1 MNSCCKR
8 GLPVILCLIFLLLAF
23 AAHADSYWKMHWK
36 PGESIIGFTPE
47 EDTQITAII
56 EEANQKSEGT
66 NIRIGADRESDVET
80 AYNNFLT
87 MSPDGAPMEPA
98 DDKEYEDIGRYMWA
112 FGLPDEQSISR
123 DEAWKIML
131 KYLIDHGISTP
142 EILVHYY
149 PLVSYE
155 TGNYNGN
162 PVWRILLECYDY
174 QDSGFP
180 VTAWEVAIYAHDGS
194 ICGYRDINPVG

>member
-36 PGESIIGFTPE
+36 PGENIISFTPE
-47 EDTQITAII
+47 EDAQITAVI

-98 DDKEYEDIGRYMWA
+98 DGKEYEDIGRYMWA
-112 FGLPDEQSISR
+112 VGLPDEQ
-123 DEAWKIML
+123 
-131 KYLIDHGISTP
+131 
-142 EILVHYY
+142 VHQQ
-149 PLVSYE
+149 
-155 TGNYNGN
+155 G
-162 PVWRILLECYDY
+162 
-174 QDSGFP
+174 
-180 VTAWEVAIYAHDGS
+180 
-194 ICGYRDINPVG
+194 

>member
-8 GLPVILCLIFLLLAF
+8 GLPVILCLIFLPLAF
-23 AAHADSYWKMHWK
+23 AAHAYSYWKMHWK
-36 PGESIIGFTPE
+36 PGENIISFTPE
-47 EDTQITAII
+47 EDAQITAII

-80 AYNNFLT
+80 AYNNFLV
-87 MSPDGAPMEPA
+87 MSPDGSPMEPA
-98 DDKEYEDIGRYMWA
+98 DDKEYEDVGRYMWA
-112 FGLPDEQSISR
+112 VGLPDEQSISR
-123 DEAWKIML
+123 NEAWRIML
-131 KYLIDHGISTP
+131 KYLLDQGISTP

-174 QDSGFP
+174 QDSGLP
-180 VTAWEVAIYAHDGS
+180 ITAWEVAIYAHDGS

>member
-8 GLPVILCLIFLLLAF
+8 GLLVIFCLIFLLSAF
-23 AAHADSYWKMHWK
+23 TAHADSYWKMHWK
-36 PGESIIGFTPE
+36 PGENIISFTPE
-47 EDTQITAII
+47 EDAQITAII

-66 NIRIGADRESDVET
+66 NIRVGADRESDVET

-98 DDKEYEDIGRYMWA
+98 DDKEYEDVGRYMWA
-112 FGLPDEQSISR
+112 VGLPDEQSISR
-123 DEAWKIML
+123 DEAWKNML

-174 QDSGFP
+174 QDSGLP
-180 VTAWEVAIYAHDGS
+180 ITAWEAAIYAHDGS
-194 ICGYRDINPVG
+194 VCGYRDINPVG

>member
-8 GLPVILCLIFLLLAF
+8 GLPVILCLIFLLSAF
-23 AAHADSYWKMHWK
+23 AAYADSYWKMHWK
-36 PGESIIGFTPE
+36 PGENIISFTPE
-47 EDTQITAII
+47 EDAQITAII

-66 NIRIGADRESDVET
+66 NIRVGADRESDVET
-80 AYNNFLT
+80 AYNNFLV
-87 MSPDGAPMEPA
+87 MSPDGSPMEPD
-98 DDKEYEDIGRYMWA
+98 DDKEYEDVGRYMWA
-112 FGLPDEQSISR
+112 VGLPDEQSISR
-123 DEAWKIML
+123 NEAWKIML
-131 KYLIDHGISTP
+131 KYLLDQGISTP

-174 QDSGFP
+174 QDSGLL
-180 VTAWEVAIYAHDGS
+180 VTAWEAAIYVHDGS
-194 ICGYRDINPVG
+194 VCGYRDINPVG

>member
-8 GLPVILCLIFLLLAF
+8 GLPVILCLIFLLSAF
-23 AAHADSYWKMHWK
+23 AAYADSYWKMHWK
-36 PGESIIGFTPE
+36 PGENIISFTPE
-47 EDTQITAII
+47 EDAQITAVI

-66 NIRIGADRESDVET
+66 NIRVGADRESDVET
-80 AYNNFLT
+80 AYNNFLV
-87 MSPDGAPMEPA
+87 MSPDGSPMEPA
-98 DDKEYEDIGRYMWA
+98 DDKEYEDVGRYMWA
-112 FGLPDEQSISR
+112 VGLPDEQSISR
-123 DEAWKIML
+123 NEAWIIML
-131 KYLIDHGISTP
+131 KYLLDQGISTP

-174 QDSGFP
+174 QDSGLP